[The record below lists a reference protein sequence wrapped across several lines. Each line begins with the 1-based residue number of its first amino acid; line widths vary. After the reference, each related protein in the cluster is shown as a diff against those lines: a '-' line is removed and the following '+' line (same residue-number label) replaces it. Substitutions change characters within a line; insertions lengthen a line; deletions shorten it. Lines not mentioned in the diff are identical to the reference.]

1 MQVQKRCHS
10 KKRPEEPISP
20 ATETMR
26 TNFRPALYLALLT
39 GSMTLL
45 GSCTKDPLSPGVEYM
60 PDMYRSP
67 SIETY
72 GVNSNYTD
80 SMSARMP
87 VSGTISQG
95 AAPGQSSLID
105 ALPYSLPNTPEGY
118 EQAGTSLMS
127 PIAKSQATIA
137 EGKIIFEKMCMHCH
151 GAQGGGDGKLIG
163 TGKFPPPPAYN
174 GPLKTLPEGKMFHTI
189 TYGKGLMGSHASQL
203 SKSDRWKVIHY
214 IQELQKL

>member
-1 MQVQKRCHS
+1 MV
-10 KKRPEEPISP
+10 
-20 ATETMR
+20 
-26 TNFRPALYLALLT
+26 
-39 GSMTLL
+39 LL

-72 GVNSNYTD
+72 GVNTNYTD
-80 SMSARMP
+80 SMSARLP

-95 AAPGQSSLID
+95 AIPGQSSLVD
-105 ALPYSLPNTPEGY
+105 AMPYALPNTPEGY

-127 PIAKSQATIA
+127 PIAKSEATIA
-137 EGKIIFEKMCMHCH
+137 EGKVIFEKMCMHCH

-174 GPLKTLPEGKMFHTI
+174 GPLKALPEGKMFHTI

-203 SKSDRWKVIHY
+203 SKSERWKVIHY